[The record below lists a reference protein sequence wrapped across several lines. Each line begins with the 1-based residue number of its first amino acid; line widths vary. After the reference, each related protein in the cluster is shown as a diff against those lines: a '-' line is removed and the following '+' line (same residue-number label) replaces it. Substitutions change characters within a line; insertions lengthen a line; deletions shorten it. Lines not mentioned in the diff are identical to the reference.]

1 MSKATNDQKWIKRLL
16 QTLRFYIMT
25 KAQHIYQYEIR
36 YCLTSKPTLT
46 IRCHNPN
53 NCTLYQFP
61 HEFQRK
67 VSMEIEKCPWSHF
80 YTNFTRIKIIMIS
93 VYIGKTKHLLARQ
106 YEHLRT
112 SIFTDRALKYNKA
125 DATAIQQHHHQH
137 QHNRHLHNF
146 KVLGNAVNIF
156 QLQLKEFLL
165 ILKMKT
171 SLNIAKKI
179 NAIILFWQ
187 IFKCFY
193 KHVVLMYGCIFVV
206 CIAVKYYCLKMWNS
220 CSRKILHNDK
230 KNISFHCH
238 FPCYLIHFLPISTYR

>member
-1 MSKATNDQKWIKRLL
+1 
-16 QTLRFYIMT
+16 MT

-112 SIFTDRALKYNKA
+112 SIFTDRALNIIRQ
-125 DATAIQQHHHQH
+125 TLQQ
-137 QHNRHLHNF
+137 F
-146 KVLGNAVNIF
+146 
-156 QLQLKEFLL
+156 
-165 ILKMKT
+165 
-171 SLNIAKKI
+171 
-179 NAIILFWQ
+179 
-187 IFKCFY
+187 
-193 KHVVLMYGCIFVV
+193 
-206 CIAVKYYCLKMWNS
+206 NS
-220 CSRKILHNDK
+220 TTI
-230 KNISFHCH
+230 NIS
-238 FPCYLIHFLPISTYR
+238 IIDISIISKF